1 MSDFPAHSH
10 QSLVNYCERC
20 GTVLTGRQI
29 EGKLLPA
36 CPACDHIGYLDP
48 KVAAG
53 VIFTLNGELVL
64 LKRGIEHS
72 VGKWVCPGGYVD
84 RGEPVP
90 VAAAREAREEVG
102 MEIAVEDLIGV
113 YSYPDVAVVLIVY
126 SGTFTGGELKG
137 NFESQEVRTFGMS
150 EIPWDDLAF
159 RSTAEALKDWI
170 ALCTVQFCGAD
181 GAAKDTGSI
190 N

>member
-1 MSDFPAHSH
+1 VSDLPAHSH

-29 EGKLLPA
+29 DGKLLPA

-64 LKRGIEHS
+64 LKRGIEPS
-72 VGKWVCPGGYVD
+72 VGKWVFPGGYVD

-90 VAAAREAREEVG
+90 VGAAREAREEVG

-126 SGTFTGGELKG
+126 SGKVTGGELKG
-137 NFESQEVRTFGMS
+137 NFESQEIRTFGMS

-170 ALCTVQFCGAD
+170 ALSSVQFRGAD

>member
-36 CPACDHIGYLDP
+36 CPACDHIAYLDP

-64 LKRGIEHS
+64 LKRGIEPS
-72 VGKWVCPGGYVD
+72 VGKWVFPGGYVD

-102 MEIAVEDLIGV
+102 MEIAVEDLIG
-113 YSYPDVAVVLIVY
+113 DFL
-126 SGTFTGGELKG
+126 
-137 NFESQEVRTFGMS
+137 EVQAS
-150 EIPWDDLAF
+150 VPLV
-159 RSTAEALKDWI
+159 TAEMAHTHRAVGMVLKLVLLSEGL
-170 ALCTVQFCGAD
+170 AAD
-181 GAAKDTGSI
+181 GSLARQLQRKVR
-190 N
+190 